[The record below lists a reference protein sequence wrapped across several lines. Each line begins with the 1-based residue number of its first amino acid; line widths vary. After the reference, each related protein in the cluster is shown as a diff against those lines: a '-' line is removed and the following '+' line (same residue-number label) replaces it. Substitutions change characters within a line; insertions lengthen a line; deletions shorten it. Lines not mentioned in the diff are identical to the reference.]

1 MNCKKCQTE
10 LKDAA
15 IFCHHCG
22 SKVKNENEEL
32 VKGKGPKIA
41 LLGVIVAVVLGAIVF
56 YIMSSI
62 KDDSDE
68 LLERYPFYEE
78 LISKEE
84 MTEFVQDFYE
94 ETEDPYP
101 AEITNTIYEEFG
113 DRNGTAFRKG
123 LYIDPDMS
131 LADKEQVLMS
141 LRDETEGWSTK
152 IVTNPIEHPYNEV
165 EEENRYRAI
174 NELDSH
180 DIYVNEDNFFVD
192 TEGFIGAPEGG
203 LNLGYPIFDMYFYDG
218 MNYLREVEFAIYHYV
233 EEDIPLEAEAIHEF
247 LEKLFEVEVQINGY
261 DIQEYL
267 YNEINQEMLSLT
279 AIKEQVEDLKERDEY
294 NESYY
299 LLKDSLYTISVNLPL
314 DVVVDVPQRQ
324 FPTEGEMI
332 QFFEHEIE
340 DGNITISINGKEF
353 TFGLTGLDYES
364 IYIKPEVK

>member
-1 MNCKKCQTE
+1 MNVNCKKCQTE

-203 LNLGYPIFDMYFYDG
+203 LNLGYPI
-218 MNYLREVEFAIYHYV
+218 
-233 EEDIPLEAEAIHEF
+233 
-247 LEKLFEVEVQINGY
+247 
-261 DIQEYL
+261 
-267 YNEINQEMLSLT
+267 
-279 AIKEQVEDLKERDEY
+279 
-294 NESYY
+294 
-299 LLKDSLYTISVNLPL
+299 
-314 DVVVDVPQRQ
+314 
-324 FPTEGEMI
+324 
-332 QFFEHEIE
+332 
-340 DGNITISINGKEF
+340 
-353 TFGLTGLDYES
+353 
-364 IYIKPEVK
+364 